1 MVRTQ
6 CFHSHG
12 SGSFPGWGTEDPVSF
27 VVRPKK
33 KKEESFVKSQIAG
46 K

>member
-6 CFHSHG
+6 CFHCRG
-12 SGSFPGWGTEDPVSF
+12 SGSFPDWGTEDPASF

-33 KKEESFVKSQIAG
+33 KKKSFVKSQIAV